1 MADSPGVIANFLVT
15 RKGISRQVLGE
26 YLGSGTERTKKILK
40 SLCNE
45 IDLNGLDVDEALRK
59 FQSHIRIQVSFF
71 KKISICRTSSIEKC

>member
-26 YLGSGTERTKKILK
+26 YLGSGSERTKKILK

-59 FQSHIRIQVSFF
+59 FQSHIRIQVYFLN
-71 KKISICRTSSIEKC
+71 KISIYRTNSIETY